1 MKLLELLKK
10 RAQELRDKINAS
22 NDAVEIRSMGDE
34 LNATME
40 EIRELEE
47 KLKDQQQRGEQGE
60 PDPQQRTAVPSIPD
74 NAQFRNGFVASF
86 NQTPQKRNEEDPTD
100 TIEYRTAFMNYVCR
114 NVPIPAELRENQVTT
129 TADASAVVPKTIVNE
144 IIKEMST
151 FGNIYAKVRKLN
163 VKGGVAIPRLTLKP
177 EAHWVGEKTPS
188 ETQNIKA
195 DDQVTFTYFGVE
207 CKIAQSLLENIT
219 TLDIFQEQFVELA
232 TEAIV
237 KAVEIAIFNGN
248 GITQPTGILK
258 DSKVPAGNVI
268 TMTPE
273 EFASWDGW
281 HKKVKTKMKK
291 AYRNGEFI
299 MAQSTFDGHIDGMVD
314 KNGQPIGRINYGLN
328 GEENYRFMGK
338 TVETVEDECIASWD
352 DASVGDVVAVFVKL
366 TDYGINTNMQMTTV
380 KWVDHDNN
388 EVKNKCTMI
397 LDGKLIDPNG
407 VLIIKKGESAAKENS
422 TLSA

>member
-10 RAQELRDKINAS
+10 REQELREKIKAS
-22 NDAVEIRSMGDE
+22 NDAAEIRSMGDE

-40 EIRELEE
+40 EIRALEE
-47 KLKDQQQRGEQGE
+47 KLKDQQQRDQQGE
-60 PDPQQRTAVPSIPD
+60 PDPQQRTATPDIPD
-74 NAQFRNGFVASF
+74 NAQLRNGFVASF
-86 NQTPQKRNEEDPTD
+86 NQTPQRRNEDPTD

-129 TADASAVVPKTIVNE
+129 TTDASAVIPKTILNE
-144 IIKEMST
+144 IIKKLST

-163 VKGGVAIPRLTLKP
+163 VKGGVAIPILTLKP
-177 EAHWVGEKTPS
+177 EAKWMGETTPS
-188 ETQNIKA
+188 DTQNIKA
-195 DDQVTFTYFGVE
+195 DETVTFTYFGVE

-237 KAVEIAIFNGN
+237 KAIEIAIFKGN
-248 GITQPTGILK
+248 GTTQPTGILK
-258 DSKVPAGNVI
+258 DSRVPSANVI

-281 HKKVKTKMKK
+281 HKKVKAKMKK

-299 MAQSTFDGHIDGMVD
+299 MAQGTFDGHIDGMTD

-366 TDYGINTNMQMTTV
+366 SDYGINTNMQMTTV
-380 KWVDHDNN
+380 KWVDHDTN
-388 EVKNKCTMI
+388 EIKNKCIMI

-407 VLIIKKGESAAKENS
+407 VLIIKKGES
-422 TLSA
+422 TVSA

>member
-10 RAQELRDKINAS
+10 RAQELRDRINTS
-22 NDAVEIRSMGDE
+22 NDAAEIRSMGDE

-40 EIRELEE
+40 EIRALEE
-47 KLKDQQQRGEQGE
+47 KQKDPQQRGEQGE
-60 PDPQQRTAVPSIPD
+60 TDPQQRTAVPSIPD
-74 NAQFRNGFVASF
+74 NAQFRNGLVASF
-86 NQTPQKRNEEDPTD
+86 NQTPQKRNEDPTD

-129 TADASAVVPKTIVNE
+129 TADASAVIPKTILNE
-144 IIKEMST
+144 IVKKMST
-151 FGNIYAKVRKLN
+151 YGNIFAKVRKLN
-163 VKGGVAIPRLTLKP
+163 VKGGVSIPVLTLKP
-177 EAHWVGEKTPS
+177 EAKWIGETTPS
-188 ETQNIKA
+188 DTQKIKA
-195 DDQVTFTYFGVE
+195 DEKVTFTYFGVE

-248 GITQPTGILK
+248 GTTQPTGILK
-258 DSKVPAGNVI
+258 DSRVPSENVI

-273 EFASWDGW
+273 EFSSWDGW
-281 HKKVKTKMKK
+281 HKKVKAKMKK
-291 AYRNGEFI
+291 AYRDGEFI
-299 MAQSTFDGHIDGMVD
+299 MAQGTFDGHIDGMTD
-314 KNGQPIGRINYGLN
+314 KNGQPIGRINYGMN

-338 TVETVEDECIASWD
+338 NVETVEDECIASWD
-352 DASVGDVVAVFVKL
+352 DANTGDVIAVFAKL
-366 TDYGINTNMQMTTV
+366 SDYGVNTNMQMTTV
-380 KWVDHDNN
+380 KWVDNDNN
-388 EVKNKCTMI
+388 ELKNKCIMA

-407 VLIIKKGESAAKENS
+407 VLIIKKGESAAKENH

>member
-10 RAQELRDKINAS
+10 RAQELRNRINTS
-22 NDAVEIRSMGDE
+22 NDAAEIRSMGDE

-40 EIRELEE
+40 EIRALEE
-47 KLKDQQQRGEQGE
+47 KQKDPQQRGEQGE
-60 PDPQQRTAVPSIPD
+60 TDPQQRTAVPSIPD
-74 NAQFRNGFVASF
+74 NAQLRNGFVASF
-86 NQTPQKRNEEDPTD
+86 NQTPQKRNEDEDPTD

-114 NVPIPAELRENQVTT
+114 NVPIPAELRVNQVTT
-129 TADASAVVPKTIVNE
+129 TADASAVVPKTILNE

-207 CKIAQSLLENIT
+207 CKIAQSLLENVT

-248 GITQPTGILK
+248 GTTQPTGILK

-281 HKKVKTKMKK
+281 HKKVKAKMKK

-299 MAQSTFDGHIDGMVD
+299 MAQSTFDSHIDGMVD

-352 DASVGDVVAVFVKL
+352 DASAGDVVAVFVKL
-366 TDYGINTNMQMTTV
+366 ADYGINTNMQMTTV

-388 EVKNKCTMI
+388 EIKNKCTMI

-407 VLIIKKGESAAKENS
+407 VLIIKKGES
-422 TLSA
+422 TVSA

>member
-10 RAQELRDKINAS
+10 RAQELRDRINTS
-22 NDAVEIRSMGDE
+22 NDAAEIRSMGDE

-47 KLKDQQQRGEQGE
+47 KLKDQRQRGEQGE
-60 PDPQQRTAVPSIPD
+60 PEPQQRTAVPSIPD
-74 NAQFRNGFVASF
+74 NAQFRNGLVASF
-86 NQTPQKRNEEDPTD
+86 NQTPQNRNEAEDPTD

-129 TADASAVVPKTIVNE
+129 TADASAVVPKTILNE

-195 DDQVTFTYFGVE
+195 DDQVMFTYFGVE
-207 CKIAQSLLENIT
+207 CKIAQSLLENVT
-219 TLDIFQEQFVELA
+219 TLDIFQKQFVELA

-281 HKKVKTKMKK
+281 HKKVKARMKK

-299 MAQSTFDGHIDGMVD
+299 MAQSTFDSHIDGMVD

-388 EVKNKCTMI
+388 EIKNKCTMI

-407 VLIIKKGESAAKENS
+407 VLIIKKGES
-422 TLSA
+422 TVSA

>member
-10 RAQELRDKINAS
+10 REQELREKIKAS
-22 NDAVEIRSMGDE
+22 NDAAEIRSMGDE

-47 KLKDQQQRGEQGE
+47 KLKDQQQRGE

-74 NAQFRNGFVASF
+74 NAQFRNGFAASF
-86 NQTPQKRNEEDPTD
+86 NQTPQIRDEEDPTD

-129 TADASAVVPKTIVNE
+129 TADASAVIPKTIVNE

-352 DASVGDVVAVFVKL
+352 DANVGDVVAVFVKL

-397 LDGKLIDPNG
+397 LDGQLIDPNG

-422 TLSA
+422 TVSA

>member
-10 RAQELRDKINAS
+10 REQELREKIKAS
-22 NDAVEIRSMGDE
+22 NDAAEIRSMGDE

-47 KLKDQQQRGEQGE
+47 KLKDQQQRGE

-86 NQTPQKRNEEDPTD
+86 NQTPQIRDEEDPTD

-129 TADASAVVPKTIVNE
+129 TADASAVIPKTIVNE

-352 DASVGDVVAVFVKL
+352 DANVGDVVAVFVKL

-397 LDGKLIDPNG
+397 LDGQLIDPNG

-422 TLSA
+422 TVSA

>member
-10 RAQELRDKINAS
+10 REQELREKIKAS
-22 NDAVEIRSMGDE
+22 NDAAEIRSMGDE

-40 EIRELEE
+40 EIRALEDKQQRDQQGE
-47 KLKDQQQRGEQGE
+47 PDQQQRTAT
-60 PDPQQRTAVPSIPD
+60 PDIPD
-74 NAQFRNGFVASF
+74 NVQLRNGLVASF
-86 NQTPQKRNEEDPTD
+86 NQTPQQRNEDPTD
-100 TIEYRTAFMNYVCR
+100 TIEYRTAFMNFVCR
-114 NVPIPAELRENQVTT
+114 NVPIPAELRENKVTT
-129 TADASAVVPKTIVNE
+129 TTDASAVIPKTILNE
-144 IIKEMST
+144 IIKKLST

-163 VKGGVAIPRLTLKP
+163 VKGGVAIPILTLKP
-177 EAHWVGEKTPS
+177 EAKWMGETTPS
-188 ETQNIKA
+188 DTQNIKA
-195 DDQVTFTYFGVE
+195 DETVTFTYFGVE

-237 KAVEIAIFNGN
+237 KAIEIAIFNGN
-248 GITQPTGILK
+248 GTTQPTGILK
-258 DSKVPAGNVI
+258 DSRVPSANVI

-273 EFASWDGW
+273 EFASWEGW
-281 HKKVKTKMKK
+281 HKKVKAKMKK

-299 MAQSTFDGHIDGMVD
+299 MAQGTFDGHIDGMTD

-366 TDYGINTNMQMTTV
+366 SDYGINTNMQMTTV
-380 KWVDHDNN
+380 KWVDHDTN
-388 EVKNKCTMI
+388 EIKNKCIMI

-407 VLIIKKGESAAKENS
+407 VLIIKKGESTVSVKKGES
-422 TLSA
+422 TVSA

>member
-10 RAQELRDKINAS
+10 RAQELRDRINTS
-22 NDAVEIRSMGDE
+22 NDAAEIRSMGDE

-40 EIRELEE
+40 EIRALEDQQKDPQQRGE
-47 KLKDQQQRGEQGE
+47 KGEPDQQQRTSV
-60 PDPQQRTAVPSIPD
+60 PDIPD
-74 NAQFRNGFVASF
+74 NAQFRNGLVASF
-86 NQTPQKRNEEDPTD
+86 NQTPQRRNEDPTD

-129 TADASAVVPKTIVNE
+129 TADASAVIPKTILNE
-144 IIKEMST
+144 IVKKMST
-151 FGNIYAKVRKLN
+151 YGNIFAKVRKLN
-163 VKGGVAIPRLTLKP
+163 VKGGVSIPVLTLKP
-177 EAHWVGEKTPS
+177 EAKWIGETTPS
-188 ETQNIKA
+188 DTQKIKA
-195 DDQVTFTYFGVE
+195 DEKVTFTYFGVE

-248 GITQPTGILK
+248 GTTQPTGILK
-258 DSKVPAGNVI
+258 DSRVPSENVI

-273 EFASWDGW
+273 EFSSWDGW
-281 HKKVKTKMKK
+281 HKKVKAKMKK
-291 AYRNGEFI
+291 AYRDGEFI
-299 MAQSTFDGHIDGMVD
+299 MAQGTFDGHIDGMTD
-314 KNGQPIGRINYGLN
+314 KNGQPIGRINYGMN

-338 TVETVEDECIASWD
+338 NVETVEDECIASWD
-352 DASVGDVVAVFVKL
+352 DANTGDVIAVFAKL
-366 TDYGINTNMQMTTV
+366 SDYGVNTNMQMTTV
-380 KWVDHDNN
+380 KWVDNDNN
-388 EVKNKCTMI
+388 ELKNKCIMA

-407 VLIIKKGESAAKENS
+407 VLIIKKGESAAKETH

>member
-10 RAQELRDKINAS
+10 REQELREKIKAS
-22 NDAVEIRSMGDE
+22 NDAAEIRSMGDE

-47 KLKDQQQRGEQGE
+47 KLKDQQQRGE

-74 NAQFRNGFVASF
+74 NAQFRNGVVASF
-86 NQTPQKRNEEDPTD
+86 NQTPQIRDEEDPTD

-129 TADASAVVPKTIVNE
+129 TADASAVIPKTIVNE

-195 DDQVTFTYFGVE
+195 DDKVTFTYFGVE

-248 GITQPTGILK
+248 GIIQPTGILK

-352 DASVGDVVAVFVKL
+352 DANVGDVVAVFVKL

-407 VLIIKKGESAAKENS
+407 VLIIKKGESAAKENF
-422 TLSA
+422 TVSA

>member
-10 RAQELRDKINAS
+10 RAQELRDRINTS
-22 NDAVEIRSMGDE
+22 NDAAEIRSMGDE

-40 EIRELEE
+40 EIRALEDQQKDPQQRGE
-47 KLKDQQQRGEQGE
+47 KGEPDQQQRTSV
-60 PDPQQRTAVPSIPD
+60 PDIPD
-74 NAQFRNGFVASF
+74 NAQFRNGLVASF
-86 NQTPQKRNEEDPTD
+86 NQTPQRRNEDPTD

-129 TADASAVVPKTIVNE
+129 TADASAVIPKTILNE
-144 IIKEMST
+144 IVKKMST
-151 FGNIYAKVRKLN
+151 YGNIFAKVRKLN
-163 VKGGVAIPRLTLKP
+163 VKGGVSIPVLTLKP
-177 EAHWVGEKTPS
+177 EAKWIGETTPS
-188 ETQNIKA
+188 DTQKIKA
-195 DDQVTFTYFGVE
+195 DEKVTFTYFGVE

-248 GITQPTGILK
+248 GTTQPTGILK
-258 DSKVPAGNVI
+258 DSRVPSENVI

-273 EFASWDGW
+273 EFSSWDGW
-281 HKKVKTKMKK
+281 HKKVKAKMKK
-291 AYRNGEFI
+291 AYRDGEFI
-299 MAQSTFDGHIDGMVD
+299 MAQGTFDGHIDGMTD
-314 KNGQPIGRINYGLN
+314 KNGQPIGRINYGMN

-338 TVETVEDECIASWD
+338 NVETVEDECIASWD
-352 DASVGDVVAVFVKL
+352 DANTGDVIAVFAKL
-366 TDYGINTNMQMTTV
+366 SDYGVNTNMQMTTV
-380 KWVDHDNN
+380 KWVDNDNN
-388 EVKNKCTMI
+388 ELKNKCIMA

-407 VLIIKKGESAAKENS
+407 VLIIKKGESAAKETP

>member
-10 RAQELRDKINAS
+10 RAQELRDRINTS
-22 NDAVEIRSMGDE
+22 NDAAEIRSMGDE

-40 EIRELEE
+40 EIRALEE
-47 KLKDQQQRGEQGE
+47 KQKDPQQRGEQGE
-60 PDPQQRTAVPSIPD
+60 TDPQQRTAVPSIPD
-74 NAQFRNGFVASF
+74 NAQFRNGLVASF
-86 NQTPQKRNEEDPTD
+86 NQTPQKRNEDPTD

-129 TADASAVVPKTIVNE
+129 TADASAVIPKTILNE
-144 IIKEMST
+144 IVKKMST
-151 FGNIYAKVRKLN
+151 YGNIFAKVRKLN
-163 VKGGVAIPRLTLKP
+163 VKGGVSIPVLTLKP
-177 EAHWVGEKTPS
+177 EAKWIGETTPS
-188 ETQNIKA
+188 DTQKIKA
-195 DDQVTFTYFGVE
+195 DEKVTFTYFGVE

-248 GITQPTGILK
+248 GTTQPTGILK
-258 DSKVPAGNVI
+258 DSRVPSENVI

-273 EFASWDGW
+273 EFSSWDGW
-281 HKKVKTKMKK
+281 HKKVKAKMKK
-291 AYRNGEFI
+291 AYRDGEFI
-299 MAQSTFDGHIDGMVD
+299 MAQGTFDGHIDGMTD
-314 KNGQPIGRINYGLN
+314 KNGQPIGRINYGMN

-338 TVETVEDECIASWD
+338 NVETVEDECIASWD
-352 DASVGDVVAVFVKL
+352 DANTGDVIAVFAKL
-366 TDYGINTNMQMTTV
+366 SDYGVNTNMQMTTV
-380 KWVDHDNN
+380 KWVDNDNN
-388 EVKNKCTMI
+388 ELKNKCIMA

-407 VLIIKKGESAAKENS
+407 VLIIKKGESAAKENP

>member
-10 RAQELRDKINAS
+10 RAQELRDRINTS
-22 NDAVEIRSMGDE
+22 NDAAEIRSMGDE

-40 EIRELEE
+40 EIRALEDQQKDPQQRGE
-47 KLKDQQQRGEQGE
+47 KGEPDQQQRTSV
-60 PDPQQRTAVPSIPD
+60 PDIPD
-74 NAQFRNGFVASF
+74 NAQFRNGLVASF
-86 NQTPQKRNEEDPTD
+86 NQTPQRRNEDPTD

-129 TADASAVVPKTIVNE
+129 TADASAVIPKTILNE
-144 IIKEMST
+144 IVKKMST
-151 FGNIYAKVRKLN
+151 YGNIFAKVRKLN
-163 VKGGVAIPRLTLKP
+163 VKGGVSIPVLTLKP
-177 EAHWVGEKTPS
+177 EAKWIGETTPS
-188 ETQNIKA
+188 DTQKIKA
-195 DDQVTFTYFGVE
+195 NEKVTFTYFGVE

-248 GITQPTGILK
+248 GTTQPTGILK
-258 DSKVPAGNVI
+258 DSRVPSENVI

-273 EFASWDGW
+273 EFSSWDGW
-281 HKKVKTKMKK
+281 HKKVKAKMKK
-291 AYRNGEFI
+291 AYRDGEFI
-299 MAQSTFDGHIDGMVD
+299 MAQGTFDGHIDGMTD
-314 KNGQPIGRINYGLN
+314 KNGQPIGRINYGMN

-338 TVETVEDECIASWD
+338 NVETVEDECIASWD
-352 DASVGDVVAVFVKL
+352 DANTGDVIAVFAKL
-366 TDYGINTNMQMTTV
+366 SDYGVNTNMQMTTV
-380 KWVDHDNN
+380 KWVDNDNN
-388 EVKNKCTMI
+388 ELKNKCIMA

-407 VLIIKKGESAAKENS
+407 VLIIKKGESAAKETP

>member
-10 RAQELRDKINAS
+10 REQELREKIKAS
-22 NDAVEIRSMGDE
+22 NDAAEIRSMGDE

-40 EIRELEE
+40 EIRALE
-47 KLKDQQQRGEQGE
+47 DQQQRDQQGE
-60 PDPQQRTAVPSIPD
+60 PDPQQRTATPDIPD
-74 NAQFRNGFVASF
+74 NVQLRNGFVASF
-86 NQTPQKRNEEDPTD
+86 NQTPQKRNEDPTD
-100 TIEYRTAFMNYVCR
+100 TIEYRTAFMNFVCR
-114 NVPIPAELRENQVTT
+114 NVPIPAELRENKVTT
-129 TADASAVVPKTIVNE
+129 TTDASAVIPKTILNE
-144 IIKEMST
+144 IIKKLST

-163 VKGGVAIPRLTLKP
+163 VKGGVAIPIITLKP
-177 EAHWVGEKTPS
+177 EAKWMGETTPS
-188 ETQNIKA
+188 DTQNIKA
-195 DDQVTFTYFGVE
+195 DETVTFTYFGVE

-237 KAVEIAIFNGN
+237 KAIEIAIFNGN
-248 GITQPTGILK
+248 GTTQPTGILK
-258 DSKVPAGNVI
+258 DSRVPSANVI

-299 MAQSTFDGHIDGMVD
+299 MAQGTFDGHIDGMTD

-352 DASVGDVVAVFVKL
+352 DASVGDVVTVFVKL
-366 TDYGINTNMQMTTV
+366 SDYGINTNMQMTTV
-380 KWVDHDNN
+380 KWVDHDTN
-388 EVKNKCTMI
+388 EIKNKCIMI

-407 VLIIKKGESAAKENS
+407 VLIIKKGES
-422 TLSA
+422 TVSA

>member
-10 RAQELRDKINAS
+10 REQELREKIKAS
-22 NDAVEIRSMGDE
+22 NDAAEIRSMGDE

-47 KLKDQQQRGEQGE
+47 KLKDQQQRGE

-74 NAQFRNGFVASF
+74 NAQFRNGFAASF
-86 NQTPQKRNEEDPTD
+86 NQTPQIRDEEDPTD

-129 TADASAVVPKTIVNE
+129 TADASAVIPKTIVNE

-195 DDQVTFTYFGVE
+195 DDKVTFTYFGVE

-248 GITQPTGILK
+248 GIIQPTGILK

-352 DASVGDVVAVFVKL
+352 DANVGDVVAVFVKL

-397 LDGKLIDPNG
+397 LDGQLIDPNG

-422 TLSA
+422 TVSA

>member
-10 RAQELRDKINAS
+10 RAQELRDRINTS
-22 NDAVEIRSMGDE
+22 NDAAEIRSMGDE

-40 EIRELEE
+40 EIRALEE
-47 KLKDQQQRGEQGE
+47 KQKDQQQRGEQGE
-60 PDPQQRTAVPSIPD
+60 TDPQQRTAVPSIPD
-74 NAQFRNGFVASF
+74 NAQFRNGLVASF
-86 NQTPQKRNEEDPTD
+86 NQTPQERNEDPTD

-129 TADASAVVPKTIVNE
+129 TADASAVIPKTILNE
-144 IIKEMST
+144 IVKKMST
-151 FGNIYAKVRKLN
+151 YGNIFAKVRKLN
-163 VKGGVAIPRLTLKP
+163 VKGGVSIPVLTLKP
-177 EAHWVGEKTPS
+177 EAKWIGETTPS
-188 ETQNIKA
+188 DTQKIKA
-195 DDQVTFTYFGVE
+195 DEKVTFTYFGVE

-248 GITQPTGILK
+248 GTTQPTGILK
-258 DSKVPAGNVI
+258 DSRVPSENVI

-273 EFASWDGW
+273 EFSSWDGW
-281 HKKVKTKMKK
+281 HKKVKAKMKK
-291 AYRNGEFI
+291 AYRDGEFI
-299 MAQSTFDGHIDGMVD
+299 MAQGTFDGHIDGMTD
-314 KNGQPIGRINYGLN
+314 KNGQPIGRINYGMN

-338 TVETVEDECIASWD
+338 NVETVEDECIASWD
-352 DASVGDVVAVFVKL
+352 DANTGDVIAVFAKL
-366 TDYGINTNMQMTTV
+366 SDYGVNTNMQMTTV
-380 KWVDHDNN
+380 KWVDNDNN
-388 EVKNKCTMI
+388 ELKNKCIMA

-407 VLIIKKGESAAKENS
+407 VLIIKKGESAAKENP

>member
-10 RAQELRDKINAS
+10 REQELREKIKAS
-22 NDAVEIRSMGDE
+22 NDAAEIRSMGDE

-47 KLKDQQQRGEQGE
+47 KLKDQQQRGE

-74 NAQFRNGFVASF
+74 NAQFRNGFAASF
-86 NQTPQKRNEEDPTD
+86 NQTPQIRDEEDPTD

-129 TADASAVVPKTIVNE
+129 TADASAVIPKTIVNE

-195 DDQVTFTYFGVE
+195 DDKVTFTYFGVE

-237 KAVEIAIFNGN
+237 KAIEIAIFNGD
-248 GITQPTGILK
+248 GTTRPTGILK
-258 DSKVPAGNVI
+258 DTRVPSKNVI

-281 HKKVKTKMKK
+281 HKKVKAKMKK

-299 MAQSTFDGHIDGMVD
+299 MAQGTFDGHIDGMTD
-314 KNGQPIGRINYGLN
+314 KNGQPIGRTNYGLN

-338 TVETVEDECIASWD
+338 TVETVEDECIACWD
-352 DASVGDVVAVFVKL
+352 DANVGDVVAVFIKL
-366 TDYGINTNMQMTTV
+366 SDYGINTNMQMTTV

-388 EVKNKCTMI
+388 EIKNKCTMI

-407 VLIIKKGESAAKENS
+407 VLIIKKGES
-422 TLSA
+422 TVSA

>member
-1 MKLLELLKK
+1 MKLLEFLKK
-10 RAQELRDKINAS
+10 REQELREKIKAS
-22 NDAVEIRSMGDE
+22 NDAAEIRSMGDE

-40 EIRELEE
+40 EIRALEE
-47 KLKDQQQRGEQGE
+47 QQKDPQQKGEQGE
-60 PDPQQRTAVPSIPD
+60 TDPQQRTAVPSIPD
-74 NAQFRNGFVASF
+74 NAHLRNGFVASF
-86 NQTPQKRNEEDPTD
+86 NQTPQRRNEDPTD

-129 TADASAVVPKTIVNE
+129 TADASAVIPKTIVNE

-352 DASVGDVVAVFVKL
+352 DANVGDVVAVFVKL

-407 VLIIKKGESAAKENS
+407 VLIIKKGEATVSA
-422 TLSA
+422 